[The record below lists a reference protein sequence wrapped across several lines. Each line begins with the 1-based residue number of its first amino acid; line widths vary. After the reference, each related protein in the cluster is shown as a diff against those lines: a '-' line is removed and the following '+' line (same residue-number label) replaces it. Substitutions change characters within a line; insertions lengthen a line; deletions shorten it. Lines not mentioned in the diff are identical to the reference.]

1 MSGWTL
7 GLIIGL
13 VIVVVVA
20 VLLIGI
26 LVLAHR
32 IGKQAPQID
41 SALRQARD
49 NTAPLAALTT
59 TIDHATTIIAGLN
72 RGRTRLGG

>member
-20 VLLIGI
+20 ALLIGI
-26 LVLAHR
+26 LALAHR
-32 IGKQAPQID
+32 IGQQAPRID
-41 SALRQARD
+41 AALRQARD
-49 NTAPLAALTT
+49 NTAPLAALST